1 MRSKMFV
8 VLGLVSAGFVTGC
21 APDPKTMSGDYIED
35 AKYNTAECKEMR
47 QKALEYND
55 RVLERM
61 GVGVGL
67 GLFLGPFGLP
77 LAAAGDLKQNEERKA
92 WAREVHLA
100 CSSDPLPDN
109 LQN

>member
-1 MRSKMFV
+1 MQGLLRV
-8 VLGLVSAGFVTGC
+8 VRPTQ
-21 APDPKTMSGDYIED
+21 KTMSGDYIED

-61 GVGVGL
+61 GVGL

>member
-1 MRSKMFV
+1 
-8 VLGLVSAGFVTGC
+8 
-21 APDPKTMSGDYIED
+21 MSGDYIED
-35 AKYNTAECKEMR
+35 AEYNTAECKEMR

-61 GVGVGL
+61 GVGL

-92 WAREVHLA
+92 WAR
-100 CSSDPLPDN
+100 
-109 LQN
+109 